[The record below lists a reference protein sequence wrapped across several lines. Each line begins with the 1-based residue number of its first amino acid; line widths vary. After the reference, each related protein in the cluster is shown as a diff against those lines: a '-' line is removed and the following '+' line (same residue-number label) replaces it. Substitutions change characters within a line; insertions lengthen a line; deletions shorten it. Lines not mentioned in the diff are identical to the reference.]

1 MYTSLHSYVPVQYC
15 TTSTL
20 ALTLTQQAGMSTG
33 KSQKTVVIDVPGLS
47 KGLINR
53 NREYAPFLCSFSGD
67 DGPQSFSPAFPALTC
82 TAQATFLTGK
92 GPKDHGITANGWY
105 VCTCYRV
112 VCCP

>member
-1 MYTSLHSYVPVQYC
+1 
-15 TTSTL
+15 
-20 ALTLTQQAGMSTG
+20 MSTG
-33 KSQKTVVIDVPGLS
+33 KSQKTVVIDIPGLS

-105 VCTCYRV
+105 VCVHVIVWLAVLREW
-112 VCCP
+112 